1 MCPGR
6 QRVLLFSSV
15 LFYLIIQ
22 FWLKFCLCPAIR
34 YNPTGNLLQRKLPL
48 MSNCKKLP
56 QIQWVSIK
64 HAPSLTARELERGCR
79 GAQCKIIVKFKVLRA
94 KICSHSQKI
103 LNFLLLHWQKTF
115 FHLKASWQCPS
126 SSKFLTARSSNSD
139 FLNYSLLAT
148 L

>member
-64 HAPSLTARELERGCR
+64 HAPSLTDRELEREEGQQMLLISTTR
-79 GAQCKIIVKFKVLRA
+79 FVAAKLKQVSSLFTNGVFKTFQTKNLYF
-94 KICSHSQKI
+94 IFQNIGPWQKI
-103 LNFLLLHWQKTF
+103 LFTEPLLSVFTQGCNPRL
-115 FHLKASWQCPS
+115 
-126 SSKFLTARSSNSD
+126 R
-139 FLNYSLLAT
+139 
-148 L
+148 